1 MASEAVKKQRAVR
14 RRMFGRTLMASGALF
29 SALFVLMTA
38 QLMLGRDPAVGA
50 GNQPAAVAQVSE
62 RPEEEGDLK
71 SVAGRALGAVVGTVL
86 AESFEGDDDDEEG
99 GWQEPNHS
107 APAPAPVQSGSS

>member
-14 RRMFGRTLMASGALF
+14 RRMFGRTLMASGALL

-99 GWQEPNHS
+99 GWQEPNRS